1 MQAIIDAIKSF
12 LSTINFEEIVAKIKE
27 VVNQLLGMLPSDK

>member
-1 MQAIIDAIKSF
+1 MQAIIDAVKSF

-27 VVNQLLGMLPSDK
+27 IVNQFLGTLPSDK